1 MPPASRLATDPG
13 TALEALEAAGLTRR
27 RRLVE
32 ASAGGARE
40 RVDGRD
46 AVNFC
51 SNDYLG
57 LAREPRLA
65 EAFARAARELG
76 TGSGASHL
84 VSGHHPAHHA
94 LEEVLADY
102 TGRERALLFSTGYMA
117 NLGLACAVAGRGD
130 TVLEDRLN
138 HASLLDAGLL
148 SGARFSRFPHADV
161 PALARRLARSTGGR
175 RLVLT
180 DGVFS
185 MDGDIAPLPAMAAT
199 GARHGA
205 LLAVDDA
212 HGLGVLGPSGGGTL
226 EHFGLGAAEVPLLV
240 GTLGKAFGS
249 FGAFVAGGRDWIELL
264 LQRARTYIYTTAL
277 PPAVAVA
284 TRAAVE
290 MSRAEPWRRER
301 LHALVR
307 RFRERATAAGLPLTA
322 SSTPIQPLLLG
333 EPAAAVAASEA
344 LLERGFLVA
353 AIRPPTVPRGGS
365 RLRVTLSAI
374 HDEGDVDRLVDALA
388 EVLAPGACPEA
399 TPSPAGGPHAR

>member
-1 MPPASRLATDPG
+1 MPQAIRPGADPG
-13 TALEALEAAGLTRR
+13 TVLAALETAGLTRR
-27 RRLVE
+27 RRVVE
-32 ASAGGARE
+32 ARAGSPRE
-40 RVDGRD
+40 RVDGREV
-46 AVNFC
+46 VNFC

-65 EAFARAARELG
+65 GVFASAARELG

-117 NLGLACAVAGRGD
+117 NLGLACTLAGRGD

-148 SGARFSRFPHADV
+148 SRARFSRFPHADV
-161 PALARRLARSTGGR
+161 AALSRRLGRAAGGR
-175 RLVLT
+175 TLVLT

-185 MDGDIAPLPAMAAT
+185 MDGDLAPLPAMAAAC
-199 GARHGA
+199 ARHGA
-205 LLAVDDA
+205 TLAVDDA
-212 HGLGVLGPSGGGTL
+212 HGLGVLGPTGGGTL
-226 EHFGLGAAEVPLLV
+226 EHFGLGTAEVPLLV
-240 GTLGKAFGS
+240 GTLGKAFGC
-249 FGAFVAGGRDWIELL
+249 FGAFVAGDRDWIELL

-290 MSRAEPWRRER
+290 MARAEPWRRER
-301 LHALVR
+301 LHALIG
-307 RFRERATAAGLPLTA
+307 RFRDRATAARLPLA
-322 SSTPIQPLLLG
+322 ESGTPIQPLLLG
-333 EPAAAVAASEA
+333 EPETAVTASEA

-353 AIRPPTVPRGGS
+353 AIRPPTVPQGSS

-374 HDEGDVDRLVDALA
+374 HEEADVDRLVGALA
-388 EVLAPGACPEA
+388 EVV
-399 TPSPAGGPHAR
+399 AGGGHGA